1 MENRMPAIPC
11 VMFGGKILR
20 AGDGLCSRRLWR
32 WTPAPSRTL
41 RDNDNAERR
50 PSMAHGTQEVRAE
63 QPRKGGL
70 FDDLSATQVIAGAL
84 AAVTSMLLASQI
96 GIAGSVIGVAV
107 GSVVSAVAS
116 QLYKKFLAASAE
128 KIKDL
133 HPIEASAGAA
143 TFGPPADEAMP
154 SEAAGQ
160 GESETAWRT
169 DGETNRFDTVAVPA
183 KTAVLPVVPRQ
194 STTPSLDD
202 TALQGDATVI
212 RAKTMRRRKKQLQRR
227 VAAVAAVS
235 ALVAVVVSAFLVNA
249 VTDGQGIGAKVS
261 PLPSIAGQSQSS
273 DAGRESS
280 SSEDDSAAQN
290 GKAQDESASSSDDA
304 SKGADSDQSGSDASS
319 GSGQAGGATDPSNP
333 SGGSGG
339 QGSGS
344 GSDGGGTTGG
354 GQESDGQGSGSGSG
368 QGSGSGSGSGSDG
381 GSGTG
386 SGSTSGSGQGST
398 GKNTSGSNIAQ
409 VGSGQSAK
417 STASATPR

>member
-1 MENRMPAIPC
+1 
-11 VMFGGKILR
+11 
-20 AGDGLCSRRLWR
+20 
-32 WTPAPSRTL
+32 
-41 RDNDNAERR
+41 
-50 PSMAHGTQEVRAE
+50 MAHETQDVRTE

-133 HPIEASAGAA
+133 HPLEASAGAA
-143 TFGPPADEAMP
+143 SGRLEDEPLRADGAMA
-154 SEAAGQ
+154 SEAAEQ
-160 GESETAWRT
+160 GESGTAWRG
-169 DGETNRFDTVAVPA
+169 DGETKRIDTVAIPGR
-183 KTAVLPVVPRQ
+183 TAVLPVVPRR
-194 STTPSLDD
+194 STTPSIDD
-202 TALQGDATVI
+202 TALQGDATVV
-212 RAKTMRRRKKQLQRR
+212 RAKTLRRRKKQLQRR

-235 ALVAVVVSAFLVNA
+235 ALVAVVVSAFFVNA

-261 PLPSIAGQSQSS
+261 PLPSISGQSQPS
-273 DAGRESS
+273 DDGPESGTSAG
-280 SSEDDSAAQN
+280 DPAAEN
-290 GKAQDESASSSDDA
+290 GTAPDKDKGASSSDDA
-304 SKGADSDQSGSDASS
+304 SKGADSDPSGGDASS
-319 GSGQAGGATDPSNP
+319 GDGQTGAATDPSNP

-339 QGSGS
+339 QGTGS
-344 GSDGGGTTGG
+344 GSDGSGTAGD
-354 GQESDGQGSGSGSG
+354 GQGSDGQGSGSGTG
-368 QGSGSGSGSGSDG
+368 QGSGSGSGSDG

-409 VGSGQSAK
+409 VGSGQSVR
-417 STASATPR
+417 STAGATPR

>member
-1 MENRMPAIPC
+1 
-11 VMFGGKILR
+11 
-20 AGDGLCSRRLWR
+20 
-32 WTPAPSRTL
+32 
-41 RDNDNAERR
+41 
-50 PSMAHGTQEVRAE
+50 MAHGTQEVRAE

-133 HPIEASAGAA
+133 HP
-143 TFGPPADEAMP
+143 DEAMP

-280 SSEDDSAAQN
+280 SSEGDSAAQN

-344 GSDGGGTTGG
+344 GSDGSGTAGD
-354 GQESDGQGSGSGSG
+354 GQGSDGQGSGSGTG
-368 QGSGSGSGSGSDG
+368 QGSGSGSGSDG